1 MAPAMSTVSTAIGP
15 GRSCTVSHV
24 PTQAATVAPTR
35 SWPST
40 PMLNRPAR
48 KAKATASAAPMNGV
62 DRPREAAT
70 RSQLPNMPRSS
81 AQ

>member
-1 MAPAMSTVSTAIGP
+1 MARNP
-15 GRSCTVSHV
+15 GRSATTSQV
-24 PTQAATVAPTR
+24 PTHAATVAPTS

-48 KAKATASAAPMNGV
+48 NANATASAAPMKGV
-62 DRPREAAT
+62 ERPSEAAT
-70 RSQLPNMPRSS
+70 RSQLPHMPRSS